1 MAARA
6 AEKLKGRPP
15 VATGA
20 DDGSAIGRALAM
32 LAHVARADRP
42 VALSELGEALELPK
56 ASAHRIA
63 TALERQGMLL
73 REPGGKRY
81 SAGQRFVEMSA
92 DTLVHSATRGA
103 RHAILQALVDDIGET
118 CNITMLDGANVIYID
133 RVESHWPLRLNLQ
146 PGSRVPLH
154 CTASGK
160 LFLSDLRASV
170 RKRLVAALPLE
181 RHTPNTITQR
191 PEFERALAHIRE
203 SKVGTDNEEFLA
215 GLIAVAVP
223 IMGPGRRVYAA
234 VAVHGPNAR
243 LTFSHALT
251 YVPKLRAA
259 AERLS
264 AVMFAT
270 R

>member
-1 MAARA
+1 
-6 AEKLKGRPP
+6 
-15 VATGA
+15 
-20 DDGSAIGRALAM
+20 
-32 LAHVARADRP
+32 
-42 VALSELGEALELPK
+42 
-56 ASAHRIA
+56 
-63 TALERQGMLL
+63 
-73 REPGGKRY
+73 
-81 SAGQRFVEMSA
+81 QRFVEMSS

-133 RVESHWPLRLNLQ
+133 RVESQWPLRLNLQ

-160 LFLSDLRASV
+160 LFLSTLRASV
-170 RKRLVAALPLE
+170 RRRLVAALPLE

-191 PEFERALAHIRE
+191 PELERALSRIRE
-203 SKVGTDNEEFLA
+203 NQVGTDNEEFLA

-223 IMGPGRRVYAA
+223 IMGPHRRVYAA

-243 LTFSHALT
+243 LTFGHALT

-264 AVMFAT
+264 AVMFET